1 VVVAPADPTGET
13 GGENPRL
20 ARFVRPYTLTAGR
33 TEATVY
39 LPLEATLRR
48 SEFELDTGRLTTG
61 AAQVLETCDGRSVA
75 EVASFTSMPIGVVR
89 VLLSDLVSQ
98 GLVQVQE
105 TLTET
110 SPVYD
115 RIALIER
122 TLSALRTY

>member
-1 VVVAPADPTGET
+1 VSPADPSERDREGQH
-13 GGENPRL
+13 L

-33 TEATVY
+33 TEASVH

-48 SEFELDTGRLTTG
+48 VTYDNDIPMSSG
-61 AAQVLETCDGRSVA
+61 AREVLETCDGRSVA
-75 EVASFTSMPIGVVR
+75 EVASLVSIPIGVVR

-98 GLVQVQE
+98 RFVEVQE
-105 TLTET
+105 TLSET
-110 SPVYD
+110 SPIHD